1 MVNKNIKPETFDP
14 PLAGLRVVEITSGP
28 MRLVGRYLADLG
40 AEVTR
45 VCDAKPDE
53 LTAGDRYIADHSL
66 ESITLDRGKRL
77 IRFQDFDAEKQ
88 QDLLQQMGTI
98 DLLIEDIST
107 SSAGHWLDLAA
118 LRQGHPRLIIL
129 SISNFGL
136 SGSYAG
142 WQATEPVLQALSGSL
157 SRSGLPGRAPLL
169 PPDGVALRCAAA
181 QAGLVALQAVYARQ
195 TTGLGDWLDFSILD
209 GAAQVLDPGFGVVG
223 SATGGSL
230 SGGVGRGRPDVRFR
244 YPIIPCADGFVRV
257 CLLAPRQWQGMFTWM
272 GSPPEFADPT
282 FQSLKTRFESPA
294 LIPAITRFFAG
305 KTRADLEREGSA
317 AGVPI
322 TAVLAPEEA
331 IATAQNQAREVFET
345 VPVGDGYHVT
355 LPKTC
360 LRIDGQRATG
370 PCPDTE
376 TKATPFHSGLPVPA
390 IDMTA
395 PQVLRPLAGL
405 KVLDLGVIVV
415 GAETGRL
422 FADAGADV
430 VKVENPAFPDGLRQT
445 LDGSAISNSF
455 AAGQRNKRSLSLDL
469 RHPDGKDIF
478 LELVKVS
485 DVLLFNFKPGA
496 LEALG
501 LGQDVLLQANPQLV
515 IVESSAFGETGP
527 ASARLGYGPLVRAA
541 AGITSGWSY
550 PDDPESFSD
559 ALTVY
564 PDHVAA
570 RLGALVAIA
579 LLIRRHRTGRGGASS
594 LAQLEVILDHMGV
607 EIAIAKL
614 AASGHEVKGREG
626 DAPWGVFPCAG
637 DDEWCVVTVR
647 GDQDWQALA
656 PLIGLEHDQG
666 LAHRAGRIMHRDTI
680 ETALK
685 RWLATQSPTQAMTAL
700 QAAGIPAAAMLRVSE
715 MLTFPYFVERDFF
728 RETHHPALAVS
739 LPMETRPARSAN
751 WMDAEQKPAPFMG
764 EQSADI
770 LHEWLGMPGKEIET
784 LIKAGIVSVPVG
796 HKAA

>member
-1 MVNKNIKPETFDP
+1 MEPQMFDP
-14 PLAGLRVVEITSGP
+14 PLAGLNVIEITSGP
-28 MRLVGRYLADLG
+28 MRLAGRYLADLG

-53 LTAGDRYIADHSL
+53 LTAGDRYIAGHSL
-66 ESITLDRGKRL
+66 ESLMLDRGKRL
-77 IRFQDFDAEKQ
+77 ISLREFEAENRQ
-88 QDLLQQMGTI
+88 ALLRQIGAV
-98 DLLIEDIST
+98 DLLIEDISA
-107 SSAGHWLDLAA
+107 SPGGRWLDIAA
-118 LRQGHPRLIIL
+118 LRRQHPKLIIL

-136 SGSYAG
+136 SGPYAG
-142 WQATEPVLQALSGSL
+142 WQASEPVFQALSGSL

-169 PPDGVALRCAAA
+169 LPDGIALRCAAA

-195 TTGLGDWLDFSILD
+195 ATGMGDWLDFSILD

-230 SGGVGRGRPDVRFR
+230 WGGAGRDRPDVRFR

-257 CLLAPRQWQGMFTWM
+257 CLLAPRQWLGMFTWM
-272 GSPPEFADPT
+272 GSPPEFADPA
-282 FQSLKTRFESPA
+282 FQSLKTRFESPS
-294 LIPAITRFFAG
+294 LIPAIARFFAD
-305 KTRADLEREGSA
+305 KTRAALERDGNA

-331 IATAQNQAREVFET
+331 IATAQNLARDVFES
-345 VPVGDGYHVT
+345 VPVGDGYQVT

-360 LRIDGQRATG
+360 LMIDGQRATG
-370 PCPDTE
+370 AYPH
-376 TKATPFHSGLPVPA
+376 AVRSGLPVPA
-390 IDMTA
+390 VNSA
-395 PQVLRPLAGL
+395 VPQVLRPLAGL

-430 VKVENPAFPDGLRQT
+430 VKVENQAFPDGLRQT
-445 LDGSAISNSF
+445 LDGSVMSNSF
-455 AAGQRNKRSLSLDL
+455 AAGHRNKRSLSLDL
-469 RHPDGKDIF
+469 RQSAGKSIF
-478 LELVKVS
+478 LELVKAS
-485 DVLLFNFKPGA
+485 DVLLFNFKPGT

-501 LGQDVLLQANPQLV
+501 LGQDILFQANPRLV
-515 IVESSAFGETGP
+515 MVESSAFGETGP

-550 PDDPESFSD
+550 QDDPQSFSD

-570 RLGALVAIA
+570 RLGALVATA
-579 LLIRRHRTGRGGASS
+579 LLIRRHRTGSGGASS
-594 LAQLEVILDHMGV
+594 LAQLEVILDHRGV

-614 AASGHEVKGREG
+614 TAAGHEVEGKEG
-626 DAPWGVFPCAG
+626 DVPWGVFPCAG

-656 PLIGLEHDQG
+656 PFIGLAQDPAF
-666 LAHRAGRIMHRDTI
+666 AHRAGRLARRDDI
-680 ETALK
+680 EGALK
-685 RWLATQSPTQAMTAL
+685 LWLATQSPMQAMNVL
-700 QAAGIPAAAMLRVSE
+700 QAAGVPAAAMLRVSE
-715 MLTFPYFVERDFF
+715 MLTFPYFVEREFF
-728 RETHHPALAVS
+728 RETHHPALSVS
-739 LPMETRPARSAN
+739 LPMETRSARSTN
-751 WMDAEQKPAPFMG
+751 WLDSEQKPAPFMG

-770 LHEWLGMPGKEIET
+770 LHEWLGMPAEEIDE
-784 LIKAGIVSVPVG
+784 LLDAGVVSVPVA